1 MTRKPKLLTLLLAG
15 LLLCSS
21 SAFAGGPQ
29 GKINLIPQPQ
39 SLIESDGSYTFKQFN
54 VSYEP
59 GNEELAEIADLFGQ
73 KVTPATG
80 LAVTTVASP
89 KRANLVFAL
98 EADTTLGDEGYRLTV
113 IPKGGATITARRPAG
128 IFYGMQTLLQLL
140 PEEIKSPTAIEGV
153 AWTVPAVEIQ
163 DRPRFAWRG
172 MMLDVSR
179 HWFTKEEVKRF
190 IDELA
195 EYKMNRFHWHLTDDQ
210 GWRIQID
217 ALPRLTE
224 VGAWRAPRVG
234 EWSRIERQRSGE
246 AATYGGFYT
255 KADIAEV
262 VEYARRRYVTI
273 MPEIDVPGHSQ
284 ATLVSYPELACFK
297 APETVNAGNQFY
309 PGEEN
314 TLCVGEPRTMEYM
327 EKIFAEVADMFPGEY
342 IHVGG
347 DECFKGFWAKCPKC
361 TELMREKG
369 LKNVSSLQSWFIHEL
384 ERILHTHGKKLVGWD
399 EILEGGLTPDATVM
413 SWRGTRGGIEAA
425 RQGHHVIMTPQKNCY
440 LDLYQGEPTVEPH
453 SYLMCRLTDSYNF
466 DLSEGVDPSYVLG
479 GQGNLWGES
488 VPTFRHAEYMT
499 WPRGWALAE
508 VFWTDP
514 ERKDWP
520 GFVERV
526 EQHFRRA
533 DRADVNYARS
543 MYNVIVTT
551 GTDSQGTYRIT
562 LSTEVPGLDIY
573 YTFDNTFP
581 DLHAPKY
588 EGPVTVP
595 PSAKRIMVMTYR
607 GKEPVGKLIE
617 LEYDGAALV
626 RRYTGSMPLRVK

>member
-1 MTRKPKLLTLLLAG
+1 MIRKSKILATLLTG
-15 LLLCSS
+15 LWMCIS
-21 SAFAGGPQ
+21 SAAIARERFH
-29 GKINLIPQPQ
+29 LIPQPQ
-39 SLIESDGSYTFKQFN
+39 SLVPGEGSYTFRQFSVAYDPRN
-54 VSYEP
+54 Q
-59 GNEELAEIADLFGQ
+59 ELAELAALFMQ
-73 KVTPATG
+73 KVEPATG
-80 LAVTTVASP
+80 LPVTMVDAP
-89 KRANLVFAL
+89 KKGNVVFTL
-98 EADTTLGDEGYRLTV
+98 SADTVLGAEGYRLSV
-113 IPKGGATITARRPAG
+113 RPKRGVEITAQEPAG

-140 PEEIKSPTAIEGV
+140 PEEIKSPVPVDGAE
-153 AWTVPAVEIQ
+153 WSVPAVEIE
-163 DRPRFAWRG
+163 DKPRFAWRG
-172 MMLDVSR
+172 LMLDVSR
-179 HWFTKEEVKRF
+179 HWFTKEEVKRY

-210 GWRIQID
+210 GWRIRID
-217 ALPRLTE
+217 SLPLLTE
-224 VGAWRAPRVG
+224 IGAWRAPRVG
-234 EWSRIERQRSGE
+234 EWSRIERQRPGE

-273 MPEIDVPGHSQ
+273 LPEIDVPGHSQ
-284 ATLVSYPELACFK
+284 ATLVSYPELACFH

-309 PGEEN
+309 RGEEN

-327 EKIFAEVADMFPGEY
+327 EKIFAEVAEMFPGEY

-347 DECFKGFWAKCPKC
+347 DECFKGFWEKCPKC
-361 TELMREKG
+361 TQLMREKG
-369 LKNVSSLQSWFIHEL
+369 LKNVSALQSWFIHEL
-384 ERILHTHGKKLVGWD
+384 ERILHAHGKKLVGWD

-440 LDLYQGEPTVEPH
+440 VDLYQGEPTVEPH

-466 DLSEGVDPSYVLG
+466 ELSAGVDPSYVLG

-508 VFWTDP
+508 VFWTEP

-520 GFVERV
+520 GFVQRV
-526 EQHFRRA
+526 ERHFRRA

-543 MYNVIVTT
+543 MYNAIVTEE
-551 GTDSQGTYRIT
+551 TDSLGTYRIS
-562 LSTEVPGLDIY
+562 LATEVPGLDIY

-617 LEYDGAALV
+617 LEYDGSALV
-626 RRYTGSMPLRVK
+626 RRYTGSLPLRVK

>member
-1 MTRKPKLLTLLLAG
+1 MIRKPKFLILLLAAA
-15 LLLCSS
+15 LLCGP
-21 SAFAGGPQ
+21 SALAYESQ
-29 GKINLIPQPQ
+29 GKFGLIPQPQ
-39 SLIESDGSYTFKQFN
+39 FLIPGQGSYTFDRFTVAYDPQN
-54 VSYEP
+54 Q
-59 GNEELAEIADLFGQ
+59 ELAEIADLFGQ
-73 KVTPATG
+73 KVFPATG
-80 LAVTTVASP
+80 LPFTTVTSP
-89 KRANLVFAL
+89 KKANVVFAL
-98 EADTTLGDEGYRLTV
+98 AADTTLGGEGYRLTV
-113 IPKGGATITARRPAG
+113 TPKGVTVTAQEPAG

-140 PEEIKSPTAIEGV
+140 PEEIKSPALAEGV
-153 AWTVPAVEIQ
+153 AWTVPAVEIT
-163 DRPRFAWRG
+163 DKPRFAWRG
-172 MMLDVSR
+172 LMLDVSR

-210 GWRIQID
+210 GWRIRID
-217 ALPRLTE
+217 SLPRLTE
-224 VGAWRAPRVG
+224 IGAWRAQRVG
-234 EWSRIERQRSGE
+234 EWSRIERQRPGE

-284 ATLVSYPELACFK
+284 ATLVSYPELACFQ

-314 TLCVGEPRTMEYM
+314 TLCVGEPRTIKYM
-327 EKIFAEVADMFPGEY
+327 EMIFAEVAEMFPGEY

-347 DECFKGFWAKCPKC
+347 DECFKGFWQKCPKC

-369 LKNVSSLQSWFIHEL
+369 LKNVSALQSWFIHEL

-466 DLSEGVDPSYVLG
+466 DLAEGVDPSYVLG

-508 VFWTDP
+508 VFWTQP
-514 ERKDWP
+514 GRKDWP

-526 EQHFRRA
+526 ERHFRRA
-533 DRADVNYARS
+533 DQADVNYARS
-543 MYNVIVTT
+543 MYNAIVTAE
-551 GTDSQGTYRIT
+551 TDSLGTYRIS
-562 LSTEVPGLDIY
+562 LATEVPGLDIY
-573 YTFDNTFP
+573 YTFDNTIP
-581 DLHAPKY
+581 DRHAPKY

-607 GKEPVGKLIE
+607 GEEPVGKLIE
-617 LEYDGAALV
+617 LEYDGSELV
-626 RRYTGSMPLRVK
+626 RRSTGSLPLRVK